1 MTSLRSGPLPRMAG
15 DLTFMRSTRG
25 CVEDLTSNSL
35 AIVGIPMEENTGADV
50 GCRMTPQAIRE
61 TSVYFGW
68 HANPQF
74 SHPVDVDVR
83 KQISTSS
90 IHERMTDI
98 GDIPVEGLAT
108 LLRPMLSKK
117 PSVRSGI
124 VVRQVSCCPETL
136 VL

>member
-50 GCRMTPQAIRE
+50 GCRMTPQALRE

-68 HANPQF
+68 HLLHSNIVITSFRAPVAYF
-74 SHPVDVDVR
+74 SEAKFVTQHTP
-83 KQISTSS
+83 
-90 IHERMTDI
+90 
-98 GDIPVEGLAT
+98 
-108 LLRPMLSKK
+108 
-117 PSVRSGI
+117 
-124 VVRQVSCCPETL
+124 
-136 VL
+136 